1 LITVV
6 SIIIRTSKKSCL
18 KVMRQYVLMKCGD
31 SNIYTYVNT
40 SKSKS
45 VDLIHEAYTHG
56 MQGDNC
62 NQWKL
67 L

>member
-1 LITVV
+1 
-6 SIIIRTSKKSCL
+6 
-18 KVMRQYVLMKCGD
+18 MRQYVLMKCGD

-62 NQWKL
+62 NQ
-67 L
+67 